1 MITAYTGGMRLL
13 RILAPVLLLALGA
26 CSDSGDTP
34 SGPSEPAR
42 SSHNAGRDCL
52 QCHSFSLAGTVY
64 RDDGSVYPGAVVRL
78 TTRPGGGPDVL
89 VNVTTD
95 ASGNFYPNTPVSW
108 GEGLYADAQGTGASR
123 SMVAPLTIGAC
134 NSCHTAQNRIRAE

>member
-1 MITAYTGGMRLL
+1 VITAYTGGMRLL

-95 ASGNFYPNTPVSW
+95 ASGNFYTNTPVSW
-108 GEGLYADAQGTGASR
+108 GDGLSADVQGTGALR
-123 SMVAPLTIGAC
+123 AMEAPVTGGAC
-134 NSCHTAQNRIRAE
+134 NSCHAGQDRIRAD